1 MIMIRR
7 KDKNDNQIVNKME
20 DNRGC
25 MDRRTANIDNEN
37 VSMGIDDDNEYENN
51 SKCNNTST
59 QQFSE
64 LTNEINQL

>member
-37 VSMGIDDDNEYENN
+37 VSVGIDDDNEYENN

-64 LTNEINQL
+64 LTNDINQL